1 MSEVMKALQKS
12 EQAYQA
18 QSVPKVSNGA
28 GYYKQPKPFN
38 KWMIMLL
45 VCVPILLVLAVLFY
59 HQKMNKPAP
68 VVEEIVKSTPQSGL
82 VSSETA
88 AIVAEAIETKQEY
101 GLLLPYPD
109 IVATKTLPAAKI
121 AVSPKT
127 ASSNSSSS
135 RVAKTSNTDSS
146 HLEET
151 LIQSNQINRDTPN
164 KYWGVND
171 LDLSGVSP
179 ELAER
184 FKLALD
190 LPASSRKKVPTSNAI
205 KIPQD
210 TINLVGNENQYYGH
224 LPEMNFE
231 THMYSSQSRSRW
243 VKVNGKEVHEGEWIA
258 GGSVQLEQILPG
270 SLIIQFGGQSIQ
282 VPALYEWK
290 G

>member
-1 MSEVMKALQKS
+1 MSEVMKALQQS

-18 QSVPKVSNGA
+18 QSMPKSSS
-28 GYYKQPKPFN
+28 GYQHYKQPKSFN
-38 KWMIMLL
+38 QGLIVL
-45 VCVPILLVLAVLFY
+45 VICAPILLVLAFLFY
-59 HQKMNKPAP
+59 HQKINKP
-68 VVEEIVKSTPQSGL
+68 VLFVEQVTKNKPQSGL
-82 VSSETA
+82 VETD
-88 AIVAEAIETKQEY
+88 IAEVEVIESKKEY
-101 GLLLPYPD
+101 SLLLPYPD
-109 IVATKTLPAAKI
+109 IVATKTLPAAKVVV
-121 AVSPKT
+121 APKP
-127 ASSNSSSS
+127 ASSNTSSGLVTKKSNNDS
-135 RVAKTSNTDSS
+135 IRSDGGTIIKTD
-146 HLEET
+146 
-151 LIQSNQINRDTPN
+151 QINMDDPN
-164 KYWGVND
+164 SDWGVSD

-231 THMYSSQSRSRW
+231 THMYSSQFRSRW